1 MSKQSSKSS
10 TTTTV
15 VAAAVAPASTPKV
28 AKAEKA
34 PKAEK
39 VVAAAATPSVPAVA
53 VEKVAK
59 APKAP
64 KAEKVVAAA
73 VTPSVPA
80 VAVEKVAKAPKAPKA
95 EKVAATPAAADASA
109 PVAEVAVSVSVSSE
123 FGDFM
128 AKLQQLSTAISSL
141 KTEFRSLEKKA
152 SRELK
157 TAAKASHKRKRKTGN
172 RSPSGFVKPT
182 LISDELATFLGKT
195 SGTEMARTEVTR
207 EINTY
212 IRANS
217 LQDTTNG
224 RRINADTKL
233 SSLLKLASGEELT
246 YFNLQRYMSPHFA
259 KTSAAVPM
267 AVVVA

>member
-1 MSKQSSKSS
+1 MSKQSSKK
-10 TTTTV
+10 TETAQVKTET
-15 VAAAVAPASTPKV
+15 APAPVT
-28 AKAEKA
+28 
-34 PKAEK
+34 
-39 VVAAAATPSVPAVA
+39 
-53 VEKVAK
+53 EKVAK

-64 KAEKVVAAA
+64 KAEKVVAA
-73 VTPSVPA
+73 
-80 VAVEKVAKAPKAPKA
+80 
-95 EKVAATPAAADASA
+95 PAAAAPAVVAA
-109 PVAEVAVSVSVSSE
+109 PVVSAAATASKPKVEKKKKEVAVKVEAAPVVVSTTEAVATDAAVPAEVASISSE

-128 AKLQQLSTAISSL
+128 TKLQQLSSVISSL

-195 SGTEMARTEVTR
+195 KGTEMARTEVTR
-207 EINTY
+207 EINAY
-212 IRANS
+212 IRANQ
-217 LQDTTNG
+217 LQDKANG

-259 KTSAAVPM
+259 KSSGVAAV
-267 AVVVA
+267 ASA